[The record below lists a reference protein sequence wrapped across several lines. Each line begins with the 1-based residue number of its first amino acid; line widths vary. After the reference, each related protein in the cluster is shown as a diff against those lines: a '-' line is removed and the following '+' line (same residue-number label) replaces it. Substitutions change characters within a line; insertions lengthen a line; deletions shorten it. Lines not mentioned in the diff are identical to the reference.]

1 MTRDA
6 LDEALNIALSADQ
19 RFAIDKHMRRILMLL
34 DAGIPE
40 AEARDIIETVE
51 HPRLELVAA

>member
-1 MTRDA
+1 MSAD
-6 LDEALNIALSADQ
+6 DIEQDVNIALSADQ
-19 RFAIDKHMRRILMLL
+19 RFAIDKHMRRILILL

-51 HPRLELVAA
+51 HPKLELVA